1 MRRTKQNKNK
11 HEKRIYIEK
20 LRWCSAT
27 KLIYVS
33 ILNKPAVQAF
43 SSQARGCCCSRKH
56 HFETPKKR
64 RKWGESAP
72 TLMVA
77 ISTLPNLPMS
87 KTQRCGYNN
96 RNTNKQFSP
105 PKIRLHCRLILNAYH
120 RFRQVPV
127 LHRRSNFTPC

>member
-20 LRWCSAT
+20 PRWCSAT

-33 ILNKPAVQAF
+33 ILNKPVVQAF

-56 HFETPKKR
+56 HFETPKER

-72 TLMVA
+72 TLRVA

-87 KTQRCGYNN
+87 KTQRWQLQQQEHEQAVFAAQ
-96 RNTNKQFSP
+96 NTPALQANFECLSP
-105 PKIRLHCRLILNAYH
+105 L
-120 RFRQVPV
+120 
-127 LHRRSNFTPC
+127 